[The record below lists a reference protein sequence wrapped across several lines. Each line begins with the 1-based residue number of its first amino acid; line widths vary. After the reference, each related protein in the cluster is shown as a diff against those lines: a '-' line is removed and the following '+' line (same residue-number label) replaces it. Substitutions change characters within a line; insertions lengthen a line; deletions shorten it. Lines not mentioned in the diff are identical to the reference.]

1 MAGGGDARRQARE
14 SAMLA
19 QQQIA
24 ELERQRRELQ
34 RQAEIEKQRAQRIMM
49 RGIRAA
55 GGGYFETAA
64 DERSTDLQPSL
75 PSGIDRWRGFFG
87 GRRSSFVNA
96 IREQVKNLSEKV
108 G

>member
-1 MAGGGDARRQARE
+1 
-14 SAMLA
+14 MLA

-34 RQAEIEKQRAQRIMM
+34 RQAEIEKQRAQRIIM

-55 GGGYFETAA
+55 GGGYFESAA
-64 DERSTDLQPSL
+64 NVRGTDLQPS
-75 PSGIDRWRGFFG
+75 PRNPQIF
-87 GRRSSFVNA
+87 GRRRSPFLDA
-96 IREQVKNLSEKV
+96 IRGQTRQLSDRV